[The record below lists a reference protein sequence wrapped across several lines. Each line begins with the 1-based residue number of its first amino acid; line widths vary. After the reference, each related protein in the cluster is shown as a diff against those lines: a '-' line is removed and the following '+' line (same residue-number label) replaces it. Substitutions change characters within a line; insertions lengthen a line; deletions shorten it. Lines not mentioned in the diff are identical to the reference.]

1 MELIENALNLHDRRG
16 TNNRMIMTFPL
27 DLPPHMSEIGLRLC
41 CIMLCYYEQ
50 CVHGSTNFLY
60 TEHRHPT
67 CWISFEFRPLLD
79 LLRLAIYIYIYIYIY
94 LKTINY
100 TRETHSGAVGWGIAL
115 QAGRSWVRIPIVSLE
130 FFSDIILPA
139 VL

>member
-1 MELIENALNLHDRRG
+1 
-16 TNNRMIMTFPL
+16 MIMTFPL

-67 CWISFEFRPLLD
+67 YWISFEFRPLLD
-79 LLRLAIYIYIYIYIY
+79 LLRLAIYISNLSNLTYIHIHVYIHGGHTVAQ
-94 LKTINY
+94 LV
-100 TRETHSGAVGWGIAL
+100 EAL
-115 QAGRSWVRIPIVSLE
+115 RFKPEGRGFDSRYCHWIFSLT
-130 FFSDIILPA
+130 
-139 VL
+139 